1 MIRRYAAVLRWFL
14 AAADIVLA
22 LLVVVGAT
30 NFRFGQGSGWPLSQ
44 FNSTTDPE
52 LGLPD
57 PKLAVAVFLAMWI
70 AVLWMHGMYRSRA
83 RWTRRSDVAAV
94 LRATVVQLVATLS
107 LLWIFKLPDVSR
119 LLLAV
124 VFPSLAVTAIGI
136 RIVVRQMLVLAR
148 DHGRNVRYMLVLGAG
163 PRAKA
168 FADLVESHAEL
179 GLVVI
184 GHLKADPS
192 DTGVVLDRPLLGMI
206 DDLEQVLHG
215 QIVDEVAVCLP
226 FSMEELIEQVALLC
240 EQEGKVV
247 RMPVA
252 PMERLLTAGRLE
264 SIDGIGVYSLANG
277 PDRAIGLALKRALDV
292 VGATVAM
299 VVMSPVLALLAVAIK
314 LDSAG
319 PVLFR
324 QERVGLHGRS
334 FNVLKFRSMC
344 NDAEDQLPDLQE
356 QNEINGHAF
365 KLADDPRVTRMGRFL
380 RRSSLDELP
389 QLANV
394 LRGQMSLVGPRPPL
408 PSEVAH
414 YDTWHRRRLSMK
426 PGMTGLWQVGAR
438 HSPEFDHWVTQDLEY
453 IDSWSLWLDFK
464 IMARTVPAVLGG
476 TGR

>member
-1 MIRRYAAVLRWFL
+1 MIRRYAAVLLWSL

-22 LLVVVGAT
+22 LLVVVGAAT
-30 NFRFGQGSGWPLSQ
+30 FRFGQGSGWPLDQGDSLSDA
-44 FNSTTDPE
+44 N
-52 LGLPD
+52 LALPD
-57 PKLAVAVFLAMWI
+57 PKLAVAVFIGMWI
-70 AVLWMHGMYRSRA
+70 AVLWLHGMYRSRA
-83 RWTRRSDVAAV
+83 RWTRRSDITAV
-94 LRATVVQLVATLS
+94 LRATAVQLVATLS

-124 VFPSLAVTAIGI
+124 LFPSLALTAIGI
-136 RIVVRQMLVLAR
+136 RIAVRQILVLAR
-148 DHGRNVRYMLVLGAG
+148 DNGRNVRYMLVLGAG

-168 FADLVESHAEL
+168 FADLVEGHAEL

-192 DTGVVLDRPLLGMI
+192 DTGVVLNRPLLGMI
-206 DDLEQVLHG
+206 DDLEQVLHS

-226 FSMEELIEQVALLC
+226 FSMEDLVEQVILLC

-247 RMPVA
+247 RMPMA
-252 PMERLLTAGRLE
+252 PMERLLTTGRLE
-264 SIDGIGVYSLANG
+264 SIDGVGVYSLANG
-277 PDRAIGLALKRALDV
+277 PDRAIGLALKRGLDV
-292 VGATVAM
+292 VGAALLM
-299 VVMSPVLALLAVAIK
+299 VLLSPVLVILAIAIR
-314 LDSAG
+314 LDSKG

-344 NDAEDQLPDLQE
+344 ADAEDQLQDLRQH
-356 QNEINGHAF
+356 NEINGHAF
-365 KLADDPRVTRMGRFL
+365 KLAVDPRVTRMGRFL

-408 PSEVAH
+408 PSEVAN

-426 PGMTGLWQVGAR
+426 PGMTGLWQVRGR
-438 HSPEFDHWVTQDLEY
+438 HSPEFDHWVAQDLEY

-464 IMARTVPAVLGG
+464 IIARTVPAVLGG